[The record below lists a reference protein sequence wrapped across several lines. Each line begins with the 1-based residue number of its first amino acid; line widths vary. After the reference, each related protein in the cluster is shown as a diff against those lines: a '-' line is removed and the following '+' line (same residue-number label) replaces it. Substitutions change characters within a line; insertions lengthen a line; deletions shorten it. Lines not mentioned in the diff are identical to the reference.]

1 MDKNKN
7 KLNEDLKRFK
17 LLMEYDFYINDEE
30 EVVRP
35 EGEMLTEEPPE
46 GEAPEAEE
54 APIDSEAPEGE
65 EGLEDEIPDGEV
77 EDDASFGDEL
87 PEPEAMEE
95 PLPEPE
101 AMEEPMVEPE
111 PMEDEVELDVTE
123 LVQGTEAARQSA
135 DHANQQIGDLLAK
148 FDTLTQSLDK
158 MDSIN
163 AKIDDIEHEIET
175 RNPTPEEQLEMRSL
189 DSFPYNLK
197 LTDYWSE
204 KEGHYDAMKNG
215 EDGEGGNGPEE
226 FVLTQDEV
234 DQDYNSNHIKDS
246 FSPEKDDEK
255 MKY

>member
-1 MDKNKN
+1 MSKKQE
-7 KLNEDLKRFK
+7 KVNETLKRFN
-17 LLMEYDFYINDEE
+17 LLMEYDFYISDSEEE
-30 EVVRP
+30 EVV
-35 EGEMLTEEPPE
+35 ELGDELITEEPPE
-46 GEAPEAEE
+46 GEAPEGEEPPVDGE
-54 APIDSEAPEGE
+54 APVDGE

-77 EDDASFGDEL
+77 GDEASFGEEL

-101 AMEEPMVEPE
+101 AMEEPMAEPE

-148 FDTLTQSLDK
+148 FDNLTQSLDK
-158 MDSIN
+158 MDAIN
-163 AKIDDIEHEIET
+163 SKIDDIEHEIEV

-204 KEGHYDAMKNG
+204 KEGNYDAMKNK
-215 EDGEGGNGPEE
+215 EDSNEE
-226 FVLTQDEV
+226 FVLTQEEV
-234 DQDYNSNHIKDS
+234 DQDYNSIHIKDS
-246 FSPEKDDEK
+246 FSPGKDDKE
-255 MKY
+255 MRY

>member
-1 MDKNKN
+1 MSKKQ
-7 KLNEDLKRFK
+7 LNEDLKRFN

-30 EVVRP
+30 EVFEP
-35 EGEMLTEEPPE
+35 TGDMLTEEPPE
-46 GEAPEAEE
+46 GEAPEPEE
-54 APIDSEAPEGE
+54 ELPVDGEGGE
-65 EGLEDEIPDGEV
+65 EEGMEEIPDGEV
-77 EDDASFGDEL
+77 DDDASFGEEL

-101 AMEEPMVEPE
+101 AMEEPMAEPE

-148 FDTLTQSLDK
+148 FDNLTQSLDK
-158 MDSIN
+158 MDAIN
-163 AKIDDIEHEIET
+163 AKIDGIEHEIEK
-175 RNPTPEEQLEMRSL
+175 RNPTPEEELEMRSM

-204 KEGHYDAMKNG
+204 KEGNYDAMNG
-215 EDGEGGNGPEE
+215 DDKTDGEKEY
-226 FVLTQDEV
+226 VLTKDEV

-246 FSPEKDDEK
+246 FSPNKDEQ